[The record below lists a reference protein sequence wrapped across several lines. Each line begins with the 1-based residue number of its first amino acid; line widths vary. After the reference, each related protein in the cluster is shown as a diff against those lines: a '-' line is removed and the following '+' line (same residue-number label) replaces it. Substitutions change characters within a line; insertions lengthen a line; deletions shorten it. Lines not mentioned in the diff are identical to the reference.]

1 MLSHHHGRHIIIS
14 ITMSAT
20 SSWEP
25 HHHQVGKCERS
36 GTRECSWKTFS
47 GANNFIHS
55 FIPSFLHSFIPSF
68 LHSFI
73 PSFLHSFIPPF
84 LQSFIHSFIQSVSQ
98 SVIHCISFHF
108 ISCLFTSLQLTKNSY
123 KQTGSHSHVLFSK
136 LPPRGM
142 PGTTWYIKYI

>member
-84 LQSFIHSFIQSVSQ
+84 LQSFIHSFIHLFSQSVSQ
-98 SVIHCISFHF
+98 SFIAFPFISFHVF
-108 ISCLFTSLQLTKNSY
+108 SLLYNSPRIPI
-123 KQTGSHSHVLFSK
+123 SK
-136 LPPRGM
+136 LVLIAMSYFRNFRPEACRAL
-142 PGTTWYIKYI
+142 PGI

>member
-55 FIPSFLHSFIPSF
+55 FLHSFIPSFFHSFIPSF
-68 LHSFI
+68 LHSSI
-73 PSFLHSFIPPF
+73 PAVLHSFI
-84 LQSFIHSFIQSVSQ
+84 HSVSQ
-98 SVIHCISFHF
+98 SFIHCISFHF
-108 ISCLFTSLQLTKNSY
+108 ISCLFTSLQFTKNSY

>member
-55 FIPSFLHSFIPSF
+55 FLHSFIPSFSHSFIPSF
-68 LHSFI
+68 LHSSI
-73 PSFLHSFIPPF
+73 PAVL
-84 LQSFIHSFIQSVSQ
+84 HSFIQSVSH
-98 SVIHCISFHF
+98 SFIAFPFISFYVF
-108 ISCLFTSLQLTKNSY
+108 SLLYNSPRIPI
-123 KQTGSHSHVLFSK
+123 SK
-136 LPPRGM
+136 LVLIAMSYFRNFRPEACRAL
-142 PGTTWYIKYI
+142 PGI